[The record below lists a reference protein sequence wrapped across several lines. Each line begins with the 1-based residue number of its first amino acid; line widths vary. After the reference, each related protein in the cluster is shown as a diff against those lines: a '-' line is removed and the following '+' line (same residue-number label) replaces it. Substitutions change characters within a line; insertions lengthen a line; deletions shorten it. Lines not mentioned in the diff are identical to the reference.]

1 MALLAEKDQVS
12 TILKLLRIQ
21 VPKSTILSKPL
32 LGKIIKRWQFYVK
45 ITVYDKGVA
54 STIKILELD
63 LITLANLKTIANRK
77 FLVTELEKALEIVS
91 ILQAA

>member
-1 MALLAEKDQVS
+1 MALLAVKVQVS
-12 TILKLLRIQ
+12 TILKQLRIQ
-21 VPKSTILSKPL
+21 VPKSTILSKPS
-32 LGKIIKRWQFYVK
+32 LGKIIKPWQFYVK

-77 FLVTELEKALEIVS
+77 FLVTELEKALEIAS
-91 ILQAA
+91 IHQAA